1 MARYWPAMGVIRTR
15 RVYEDP
21 APGDGVRVLVDRVW
35 PRGVSRERAAVSL
48 WLKGIAPSAA
58 LRKWFGHDRERWDG
72 FRQRYFDE
80 LDAIP
85 DVVAELRAAATGD
98 TLTLV
103 YSARDTECNQAVALS
118 EYLRRRAPAAPP
130 APPSAPPRR
139 SRPGAGSASADRRRP
154 RR

>member
-1 MARYWPAMGVIRTR
+1 MATIHAR

-48 WLKGIAPSAA
+48 WLKDIAPSTP
-58 LRKWFGHDRERWDG
+58 LRKWFGHDRARWDG
-72 FRQRYFDE
+72 FRKRYFEE
-80 LDAIP
+80 LDAMP
-85 DVVAELRAAATGD
+85 DVVAQLRDAAAGN

-103 YSARDTECNQAVALS
+103 YSARDTTCNQAVALS
-118 EYLRRRAPAAPP
+118 EYLQRQAPAAPP
-130 APPSAPPRR
+130 APPSAPTRR
-139 SRPGAGSASADRRRP
+139 SRPGAGPAIADRRRP